1 MSGKYTVPFS
11 AWSPIVSADDFID
24 RNPGE
29 RRAIFQAVRSTSGD
43 EAVSFWQGLLTD
55 WSWTN
60 RKRREDLAVL
70 AAETLGKL
78 GSPAAIAALELG
90 QKKGGSTVRQACM
103 TALSQAEKQRTAK
116 SAAGY

>member
-1 MSGKYTVPFS
+1 M
-11 AWSPIVSADDFID
+11 
-24 RNPGE
+24 
-29 RRAIFQAVRSTSGD
+29 
-43 EAVSFWQGLLTD
+43 SFWQGLLTD

-90 QKKGGSTVRQACM
+90 QKKGGSTVRQACV
-103 TALSQAEKQRTAK
+103 TALAQADKQRTVKPSVAP
-116 SAAGY
+116 